1 MKPRATLDLT
11 LNVLA
16 LILSLLALLLV
27 GLATYQFQDTVPVY
41 RGF

>member
-1 MKPRATLDLT
+1 MKRPPSLDQT
-11 LNVLA
+11 LNLLA

-27 GLATYQFQDTVPVY
+27 GLATFQFQDTVPVY